1 MLRFTVPL
9 NWQLKIASN
18 SRPRILVHWLEHLI
32 GIMYVLRVP
41 ACHQPAFQHVPSS
54 SLLLVVSK
62 CQVWWE
68 VVQGASDF
76 LGIWGFKRQNP
87 LVKLNPVET
96 FTCFSNEE
104 GEKKTI
110 AQGYIQLKP
119 QLWKPMTLQAVSLEK
134 LNHNFRE
141 WDSHLFPLP
150 SIIKLCS
157 FQWLQCAAKT
167 ENHCFKIRA
176 PI

>member
-1 MLRFTVPL
+1 MGWDGWMASLTQWTWVWTSSGSWWWTGKPGVLSPWSHNELDTTEQL
-9 NWQLKIASN
+9 NWIESTRL
-18 SRPRILVHWLEHLI
+18 
-32 GIMYVLRVP
+32 
-41 ACHQPAFQHVPSS
+41 
-54 SLLLVVSK
+54 
-62 CQVWWE
+62 
-68 VVQGASDF
+68 F

-87 LVKLNPVET
+87 LVKLSPVET

-104 GEKKTI
+104 GGKKTI

-119 QLWKPMTLQAVSLEK
+119 QLLKPVTPQAVSLEK